1 MGRRPLDLG
10 ATFAS
15 SAMMLF
21 AGQVQSQELRYSEQ
35 KCEENVTC
43 NALFNEKPDYQVE
56 GEVIEVIDA
65 DTLKIKLH
73 VLPGLEYV
81 VSVRSR
87 GVDAPEIFR
96 PSCPEEN
103 ELGQKAKASIAR
115 KFEPGRWVLVSD
127 IQNDK
132 YGGRILGKI
141 ERWASDRMKSV
152 SEELLESNLAVPDP
166 DGSSQYNWC
175 EGTVK

>member
-1 MGRRPLDLG
+1 MG
-10 ATFAS
+10 ANFAS
-15 SAMMLF
+15 LGMMLF

-35 KCEENVTC
+35 KCQENVFC
-43 NALFNEKPDYQVE
+43 ASLSNEKPDYRVE
-56 GEVIEVIDA
+56 GEVIEVIDG
-65 DTLKIKLH
+65 DTLRLKLH

-87 GVDAPEIFR
+87 GIDAPEIFR
-96 PSCPEEN
+96 PSCPDEEL
-103 ELGQKAKASIAR
+103 LGQKAKASIAR

-127 IQNDK
+127 IQSDK
-132 YGGRILGKI
+132 YGGRVLGKI

-152 SEELLESNLAVPDP
+152 SEELLESKLAVPDP